1 MMNTKKIIPLLLIA
15 MTVSMVTPV
24 FATNKTLV
32 KTEVPKEVRA
42 KQIESRLVEIHE
54 MDKTNLSTTEKKELR
69 KEVKSL
75 KKEARNG
82 GIYLSVGAI
91 IIIILLLILL
101 L

>member
-1 MMNTKKIIPLLLIA
+1 MSIKKIIPALLMA
-15 MTVSMVTPV
+15 MCVTLVTPA
-24 FATNKTLV
+24 FASNATPL

-42 KQIESRLVEIHE
+42 QQIEHRLIEIRD
-54 MDKTNLSTTEKKELR
+54 MDKSNLSRAEKKDLR

-75 KKEARNG
+75 KKEARSQ
-82 GIYLSVGAI
+82 GIYLSIGAI

>member
-1 MMNTKKIIPLLLIA
+1 MNTKKILPILLMAFSI
-15 MTVSMVTPV
+15 SFVTPV
-24 FATNKTLV
+24 FATVNTV

-42 KQIESRLVEIHE
+42 QQIENRLIEIRD
-54 MDKTNLSTTEKKELR
+54 MDKTNLSTVEKKELR
-69 KEVKSL
+69 KEVKGL
-75 KKEARNG
+75 KKEARSA

>member
-1 MMNTKKIIPLLLIA
+1 MSTKKIIPVLLMVFGI
-15 MTVSMVTPV
+15 SFVTPT
-24 FATNKTLV
+24 FAAKTIPV

-42 KQIESRLVEIHE
+42 QQIENRLIQIRD
-54 MDKTNLSTTEKKELR
+54 MDKSNLSGTEKKELR

-75 KKEARNG
+75 KKEARSQ
-82 GIYLSVGAI
+82 GIYLSIGAI

>member
-1 MMNTKKIIPLLLIA
+1 MSIKKIIPVLLMA
-15 MTVSMVTPV
+15 MCITLVTPV
-24 FATNKTLV
+24 FASTTAPA

-42 KQIESRLVEIHE
+42 QQIEHRLIEIRD
-54 MDKTNLSTTEKKELR
+54 MDKSTLSHADKKDLR

-75 KKEARNG
+75 KKEAGSR
-82 GIYLSVGAI
+82 GIYLSIGAV